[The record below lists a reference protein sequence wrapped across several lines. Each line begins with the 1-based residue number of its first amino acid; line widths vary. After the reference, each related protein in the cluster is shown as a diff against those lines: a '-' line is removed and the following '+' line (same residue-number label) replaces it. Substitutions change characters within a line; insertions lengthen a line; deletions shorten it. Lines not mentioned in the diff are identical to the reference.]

1 MPYSVEPRFTNGRVP
16 PLSIIVPAL
25 DEAAIIARA
34 LEALAPLR
42 QGGAEVIVVDGGS
55 QDGTA
60 ELARPR
66 AARVIPAGRGRSAQM
81 NAGASLARGEVLL
94 FLHGDTSLPPD
105 ADRLVLRALVGAN
118 AWGRFDVH
126 IEGRSPLLA
135 LVATLMNWR
144 SRLTGIA
151 TGDQAMFAS
160 RKIFAE
166 AGGFPEIPLME
177 DIALSRTLKRIAR
190 PICLAARVTTSGRR
204 WQRFPIKLARQPG
217 GDLGARMHAALDAA
231 CPAIVIGTDCPT
243 LEPKHLRG
251 SADALRDGAD
261 AVVIPAEDG
270 GYVLIGL
277 RQPRPG
283 LFADMP
289 WGTATVMA
297 ETPRRAAQLVLA
309 VRELAPPWDL
319 DVADDLERLRE
330 AGLAELVPGFT
341 SP

>member
-34 LEALAPLR
+34 LQALAPFR
-42 QGGAEVIVVDGGS
+42 QRGAEVIVVDGGS

-60 ELARPR
+60 ELARPH
-66 AARVIPAGRGRSAQM
+66 ADRVIAAERRRSAQM
-81 NAGASLARGEVLL
+81 NAGARIARGEVLL
-94 FLHGDTSLPPD
+94 FLHADTSLPPD

-177 DIALSRTLKRIAR
+177 DIALSQTLKRIAR

-204 WQRFPIKLARQPG
+204 WERHGVARTMLMMWRLRLAFFLGADPAALAR
-217 GDLGARMHAALDAA
+217 RY
-231 CPAIVIGTDCPT
+231 
-243 LEPKHLRG
+243 
-251 SADALRDGAD
+251 
-261 AVVIPAEDG
+261 
-270 GYVLIGL
+270 GYVD
-277 RQPRPG
+277 R
-283 LFADMP
+283 
-289 WGTATVMA
+289 
-297 ETPRRAAQLVLA
+297 
-309 VRELAPPWDL
+309 
-319 DVADDLERLRE
+319 
-330 AGLAELVPGFT
+330 
-341 SP
+341 